1 MRRARCALS
10 QYLDQ
15 AVGFER
21 GEHRFQRV
29 VVVARAGRV
38 TYFERPKAARV
49 AQLDRVTASGAAG
62 CGFNSRHAHH
72 SRKILPVVKN
82 YGSRLALAPVVY
94 PQNRGDYSV
103 VASD

>member
-1 MRRARCALS
+1 MRRTRCALS

-72 SRKILPVVKN
+72 LFMRFSSMSLTFSHAFHTLLVCKTK
-82 YGSRLALAPVVY
+82 AF
-94 PQNRGDYSV
+94 Q
-103 VASD
+103 